1 MNLII
6 IGLLFLVVG
15 FSLGYIIRQVINRKR
30 LASAEHQL
38 DKIVNEAKER
48 AKEITFEAQNKAL
61 EIKNEAIQENKKGQE
76 LLKKIEDKFVKQS
89 EQLEQKVN
97 LYDKKE
103 ENLKEEIKKVAE
115 IKVKIENAR
124 VEELKKLE
132 SIASLTKEEAKKKI
146 FEQTEIEEKDNLAK
160 RLIKLQNESHTEIER
175 KAKETL
181 LFVMQRMASAQSAE
195 TSTTTIQVAS
205 EEIKGKIIGKEGRNI
220 RSFEKATG
228 VTLIVDDTPG
238 AITLSC
244 FDSVRRNVA
253 KVALEKLIADG
264 RIQPARIEELVLKA
278 EEEIEKEIQK
288 KGEEAV
294 FEVGV
299 PGVDPKLIH
308 LLGRLH
314 YRTSFG
320 QSVLKHSLEMAHLA
334 GMLAAEVS
342 ADVQISRVGALFHDI
357 GKAVD
362 HEVVGTHVEIGRKIL
377 RKFNMDERIVLAM
390 QSHHEEY
397 PFETLESVIVQV
409 VDALS
414 GGRPGARRG
423 TIENYIKRLE
433 DLEKIANS
441 FDAVEK
447 SYAISAGREVRVFVK
462 PELVSDTE
470 AIILAKKIATEIEK
484 EMKYP
489 GEIKVNV
496 IRETRAIEYAK

>member
-1 MNLII
+1 
-6 IGLLFLVVG
+6 
-15 FSLGYIIRQVINRKR
+15 
-30 LASAEHQL
+30 
-38 DKIVNEAKER
+38 
-48 AKEITFEAQNKAL
+48 
-61 EIKNEAIQENKKGQE
+61 
-76 LLKKIEDKFVKQS
+76 
-89 EQLEQKVN
+89 
-97 LYDKKE
+97 
-103 ENLKEEIKKVAE
+103 
-115 IKVKIENAR
+115 
-124 VEELKKLE
+124 
-132 SIASLTKEEAKKKI
+132 
-146 FEQTEIEEKDNLAK
+146 
-160 RLIKLQNESHTEIER
+160 LQNESHTEIER

-195 TSTTTIQVAS
+195 TSTTTIQVAN

-264 RIQPARIEELVLKA
+264 RIQPARIEELTQKA
-278 EEEIEKEIQK
+278 TEEVEKEIQK
-288 KGEEAV
+288 RGEEAAL
-294 FEVGV
+294 EVGV

-334 GMLAAEVS
+334 GMLAAEVG

-362 HEVVGTHVEIGRKIL
+362 HEVLGTHVEIGRKIL
-377 RKFNMDERIVLAM
+377 AKFNIDNRVIQAM

-397 PFETLESVIVQV
+397 PFETPESIIVQV

-423 TIENYIKRLE
+423 TIENYVKRLE

-462 PELVSDTE
+462 PEMISDVE